1 MSGATAAS
9 TKVWRRLGGPA
20 RNALLR
26 DLPGAE
32 LIAILLDISRV
43 RASDLSD
50 ADLAR
55 HWRED
60 PFLAPSTADPRELL
74 RVELALRDLLP
85 QTVVAL
91 DLSPLAPLGSVS
103 RLSGIGQN
111 RALVTARGSEM
122 IFDPVQPL
130 ALEAARRRRSG
141 HSRVHLAAVQ
151 KVVQAWDDDSA
162 QHDRRFG
169 FVSSSPDAGGA
180 TTEADLLEAHLG
192 YWRQVIGQLAPGGR
206 IELMVADPAIAK
218 HVADRAVCDEIVSE
232 CKPDDSWNHPYVGA
246 AFRLVDAAG
255 ATLGDGGLLPWTQLL
270 TKNRKDRFLASGASL
285 HALLGAQPS

>member
-20 RNALLR
+20 RDALLR

-32 LIAILLDISRV
+32 LTAILLDISRV

-60 PFLAPSTADPRELL
+60 PFLAPSTADPRDLL
-74 RVELALRDLLP
+74 RIESALWDLLP
-85 QTVVAL
+85 PMVVGL

-130 ALEAARRRRSG
+130 ALEASRRRRSG
-141 HSRVHLAAVQ
+141 QSRVHLAAVQ
-151 KVVQAWDDDSA
+151 KVVQAWDDEGA
-162 QHDRRFG
+162 PHDRRFG
-169 FVSSSPDAGGA
+169 FVSSSPDTGGA
-180 TTEADLLEAHLG
+180 TTEADLIEAHLAF
-192 YWRQVIGQLAPGGR
+192 WRRVSERLVPDAR
-206 IELMVADPAIAK
+206 IEVMLTDPAIAR
-218 HVADRAVCDEIVSE
+218 HVAERGLCDETIVE

-246 AFRLVDAAG
+246 AFRLVG
-255 ATLGDGGLLPWTQLL
+255 ADGDVLGDGGLLPWTQLL

-285 HALLGAQPS
+285 NALLAARS

>member
-74 RVELALRDLLP
+74 RVELALWDLLP

-130 ALEAARRRRSG
+130 ALEAARRRRSN
-141 HSRVHLAAVQ
+141 STP
-151 KVVQAWDDDSA
+151 
-162 QHDRRFG
+162 RR
-169 FVSSSPDAGGA
+169 
-180 TTEADLLEAHLG
+180 
-192 YWRQVIGQLAPGGR
+192 R
-206 IELMVADPAIAK
+206 
-218 HVADRAVCDEIVSE
+218 
-232 CKPDDSWNHPYVGA
+232 
-246 AFRLVDAAG
+246 
-255 ATLGDGGLLPWTQLL
+255 
-270 TKNRKDRFLASGASL
+270 SGAVACSQQRRAEL
-285 HALLGAQPS
+285 RFAAHCTAKALVIHWISDENPAR

>member
-1 MSGATAAS
+1 MASRILIVDDDPAIRATVSEVLADEGYSVATA
-9 TKVWRRLGGPA
+9 T
-20 RNALLR
+20 N
-26 DLPGAE
+26 GAE
-32 LIAILLDISRV
+32 
-43 RASDLSD
+43 
-50 ADLAR
+50 
-55 HWRED
+55 
-60 PFLAPSTADPRELL
+60 
-74 RVELALRDLLP
+74 
-85 QTVVAL
+85 
-91 DLSPLAPLGSVS
+91 G
-103 RLSGIGQN
+103 
-111 RALVTARGSEM
+111 
-122 IFDPVQPL
+122 
-130 ALEAARRRRSG
+130 
-141 HSRVHLAAVQ
+141 LAAVQ

-246 AFRLVDAAG
+246 AFRLMDAAG